1 MSAMQSEDD
10 CQVSTADAGA
20 GVLLGV
26 LRDGRSRTREELA
39 RLTGMPRSTVRQRL
53 DLLVRRRWVSPA
65 EALPTRGR
73 PSATFSFDPG
83 ERVVLVAALGATH
96 GRLAV
101 VDLALNVLVERPLD
115 APIGPSPDAS
125 LSRLA
130 AAFEEMLAET
140 GRDAGQVFGI
150 GVGVPGPVDHTTGR
164 PANPPIMPGWDGF
177 PVPDWLGAR
186 FGVPVLVDN
195 DVNVM
200 ALGEHWTI
208 EPKVDHLIF
217 VKIGSGI
224 GCGII
229 TGSKVHRGAQGAA
242 GDVGHIQVGSANEVL
257 CRCGNYG
264 CLEAVVGG
272 AAMAAAL
279 REEGVAAEN
288 GRDVVT
294 LLRSGD
300 TRAARLVRQGGRDV
314 GRVMASIVNF
324 FNPSTIVIG
333 GDIAEAGEHL
343 LAGVRE
349 TIYRRSL
356 PLATQHLA
364 IRVSALGDR
373 AGIIGAAVMI
383 VEHILSPDEIDH
395 SLAIDPVAFA

>member
-20 GVLLGV
+20 GALLAI
-26 LRDGRSRTREELA
+26 LRDGRTRTREELA

-53 DLLVRRRWVSPA
+53 DLLVRRRWVTPA

-73 PSATFSFDPG
+73 PSAAFAFDHG
-83 ERVVLVAALGATH
+83 RRVVLVAALGATH

-101 VDLALNVLVERPLD
+101 VDLALDVLAERPLD
-115 APIGPSPDAS
+115 APIGASPEES
-125 LSRLA
+125 LGRLA
-130 AAFEEMLAET
+130 AAFEELLAET
-140 GRDAGQVFGI
+140 GRDAGQVCGI
-150 GVGVPGPVDHTTGR
+150 GVGVPGPVDHATGR

-195 DVNVM
+195 DVNIM
-200 ALGEHWTI
+200 ALGEQWTI
-208 EPKVDHLIF
+208 QPKVDHLIF

-229 TGSKVHRGAQGAA
+229 SGSKVHRGAQGAA
-242 GDVGHIQVGSANEVL
+242 GDVGHIQVGSANGVL
-257 CRCGNYG
+257 CPCGNYG

-279 REEGVAAEN
+279 RAEGVAAEN

-294 LLRSGD
+294 LLRAGD

-383 VEHILSPDEIDH
+383 VEHVLSPDEIDH